1 MDIDTAMAA
10 RFLSALTGDRDFT
23 FQTFGEAPTTSRSL
37 NRVLH
42 GPFSK
47 NAKILASLN
56 SQGAGVFAMVNR
68 GDLCG
73 RKASNVIGARA
84 LFLDLDGAPIEPVL
98 ASALKPRIVVESSPG
113 KWHCYWPVAD
123 LPLDR
128 FSAAQKALAARF
140 GGDPKVHDRSRVMRL
155 PGFLHHKGTP
165 WLTRL
170 EVCDPIPCTWDEVCR
185 EFELEA
191 RWSLPGAIP
200 EGERNSTLYRLAKS
214 AFLKGVPEEA
224 QAAKALKVNA
234 ARCTPPLPDE
244 EVLGIVASAY
254 QCAPSASVSL
264 PVALLDSDAYSTL
277 SDAGRTLLTVAY
289 RRADRFNEGALTLP
303 WSELSRWFPRE
314 ETYYQVRRQ
323 VIASGLLVVTK
334 DATPSQPKNRR
345 GPKPT
350 FYRLA
355 IPHTKPTYFDPEI
368 PPESVGPEAL
378 QGDTDEA
385 L

>member
-1 MDIDTAMAA
+1 MDIDIAMAA
-10 RFLSALTGDRDFT
+10 RFLSALSGDRDFT
-23 FQTFGEAPTTSRSL
+23 FQTFGEAPTSGRNL

-42 GPFSK
+42 GPLSKFSRTLE
-47 NAKILASLN
+47 ALN
-56 SQGAGVFAMVNR
+56 RQGAGVFVMVNR

-73 RKASNVIGARA
+73 RKASNVTGARA
-84 LFLDLDGAPIEPVL
+84 VFLDLDGSPIEPVL

-140 GGDPKVHDRSRVMRL
+140 GGDPKVHDRPRVMRL
-155 PGFLHHKGTP
+155 PGFLHHKGAP

-170 EVCDPIPCTWDEVCR
+170 ESCDLTPYTWDEVCR
-185 EFELEA
+185 AFELEA
-191 RWSLPGAIP
+191 KWSLPDVIP

-214 AFLKGVPEEA
+214 AFLKGVPESA
-224 QAAKALKVNA
+224 QAAKALQVNA
-234 ARCTPPLPDE
+234 ARCVPPLPQA

-254 QCAPSASVSL
+254 QAAPSACVSL
-264 PVALLDSDAYSTL
+264 PVALLDSEAYGAL

-289 RRADRFNEGALTLP
+289 RRADRFNEAALTLP
-303 WSELSRWFPRE
+303 WEEVARWFPRE
-314 ETYYQVRRQ
+314 ETFYRVRKQV
-323 VIASGLLVVTK
+323 VASGLLQIVREAVR
-334 DATPSQPKNRR
+334 SQPKRRR

-350 FYRLA
+350 FFRLA

-378 QGDTDEA
+378 QA
-385 L
+385 VSL